1 VSQGAKRAS
10 KRRLA
15 TTDAADILDEAA
27 DEEPEIGP
35 LRRCAVTRERGPKE
49 KMIRF
54 VVGPGRA
61 SGGKTVGEIV
71 PDISATLPGRGIWLS
86 ARADV
91 IETAR
96 KRGAFARIGSKVAR
110 GPVVVPP
117 DLLPVLQAGLVRR
130 IGELLGLA
138 RRAGQAI
145 CGFEKARAWLISGRA
160 GLVMQAADGSAAERA
175 RFLSGSAGRIPVVA
189 PLSAAALG
197 AIFGRDPVVHVVVA
211 PGKLAAALA
220 TECERLAGLM
230 GPQAVRDDEK
240 VVVGN
245 DRDTTDED
253 AGDGAG
259 GDGSNKRAGV

>member
-1 VSQGAKRAS
+1 
-10 KRRLA
+10 
-15 TTDAADILDEAA
+15 
-27 DEEPEIGP
+27 
-35 LRRCAVTRERGPKE
+35 
-49 KMIRF
+49 M
-54 VVGPGRA
+54 
-61 SGGKTVGEIV
+61 GEIV

-96 KRGAFARIGSKVAR
+96 TRGALARIGSKVAR

-145 CGFEKARAWLISGRA
+145 CGFEKARTWLTSGRA
-160 GLVMQAADGSAAERA
+160 GLVMQAGDGSAAERV
-175 RFLSGSAGRIPVVA
+175 RFLSGSGGKIQVVA

-220 TECERLAGLM
+220 MECERLAGLM
-230 GPQAVRDDEK
+230 GPQAARPDENAVGANDEK
-240 VVVGN
+240 VI
-245 DRDTTDED
+245 DEN

-259 GDGSNKRAGV
+259 VDGSNKRAGA